1 VEEIIGV
8 MEVVAEAVGGRE
20 IAIEES
26 VVLLDMAIPTAA
38 LLKLLLILP
47 GGRVQEEEEEMIV
60 ETEIQG

>member
-1 VEEIIGV
+1 MTYLSLVTDFNRGNV
-8 MEVVAEAVGGRE
+8 L
-20 IAIEES
+20 AIEES

>member
-8 MEVVAEAVGGRE
+8 MEVVAGAVGGKG
-20 IAIEES
+20 IATEES
-26 VVLLDMAIPTAA
+26 VVLLDMAIPIAA

-47 GGRVQEEEEEMIV
+47 GDRVEEEEEEMIV

>member
-1 VEEIIGV
+1 MTCLLLDTDINRVIDL
-8 MEVVAEAVGGRE
+8 
-20 IAIEES
+20 AIEES

>member
-1 VEEIIGV
+1 MTCLSMVTDFDRGIV
-8 MEVVAEAVGGRE
+8 L
-20 IAIEES
+20 AIEES